1 MRTLC
6 EPYAT
11 PMTHQA
17 AILRDLRAGRATAQA
32 LAERIPIAP
41 ASIERILES
50 MEAEGYITV
59 TYIAET
65 VRVYSLAEKLK
76 TP

>member
-1 MRTLC
+1 
-6 EPYAT
+6 
-11 PMTHQA
+11 MTHQA
-17 AILRDLRAGRATAQA
+17 LILKDLRAGRATAKA

-41 ASIERILES
+41 ASIERILER
-50 MEAEGYITV
+50 MEVEGDVIATH
-59 TYIAET
+59 IAET